1 MNIYLIGY
9 RCTGKT
15 TVGQAL
21 AKRLGRE
28 FIDADDYLEAKAGR
42 SIQRIF
48 AEDGEPAFRK
58 LECEVI
64 AELAGRSNTI
74 IAAGGGAVLNEAN
87 VQQMKQ
93 SGVCVLLEADAKT
106 IHERMQAD
114 VRTALQRPSLTDK
127 NPYAEI
133 EHLLA
138 FRRPYYDRAAD
149 LRFDT
154 AKVSFEDVVEAIG
167 QAAPEE

>member
-28 FIDADDYLEAKAGR
+28 FIDADDCLEAKAGR
-42 SIQRIF
+42 TIQEIF
-48 AEDGEPAFRK
+48 ATDGEPVFRR

-64 AELAGRSNTI
+64 AELADQSDKI
-74 IAAGGGAVLNEAN
+74 IAAGGGAVLNDDN
-87 VQQMKQ
+87 VAQMKR
-93 SGVCVLLEADAKT
+93 SGLRVLLEADAKT

-114 VRTALQRPSLTDK
+114 VRTAQQRPSLTDK
-127 NPYAEI
+127 KPDEEI
-133 EHLLA
+133 EHLLE

-154 AKVSFEDVVEAIG
+154 AEMSFDAVVDAICAAVK
-167 QAAPEE
+167 QA